1 MYLRIVE
8 NLESTMNHTE
18 QKQAAKKFVSFWQK
32 YKEGQNEI
40 QITQKFWLN
49 LLRTVYG
56 VENVEEFINFEAKVR
71 VDGKSKRIDGLI
83 PSTKILIEQKKR
95 GVDLDQK
102 INQSDKLELTP
113 YEQAK
118 RYADHMPTKSRP
130 NWIVTCNFDE
140 FHIHD
145 LNSEFPE
152 RYEVVHLEDLPNEY
166 HRMKFLQDISSTH
179 IYKEIEVSRK
189 AGKLIGDIYTELESQ
204 YGGKMDD
211 RQKHELNVLCVRL
224 VFCLYAEDAG
234 IFGKNQFGDYLRDFS
249 TDILHYK
256 LKDLFIALGTSN
268 RDGLFID
275 PKAKMFKY
283 VNGGLFNDTSLNV
296 PPITPKVK
304 ELLVGEASDK
314 LDWGGI
320 SPTIF
325 GSMFES
331 TLNPQTRHDGGM
343 HYTSVENIHKV
354 IDPLF
359 LDELKEELEDILC
372 TGTSKQRRRKLV
384 DYQEKLANV
393 TCLDPACGSGNFLT
407 ETYLSLRRLENRAL
421 KEIYRDGP
429 LMGGLVN
436 PIRVS
441 IGQFYGIEINDFAV
455 SVAKTAMWIAEYQMR
470 EETSE
475 IVKLEDDFLP
485 LKSYANI
492 HQGNALRTDWSHIV
506 NPEKL
511 SYIIGN
517 PPFLG
522 YSNQNASQKE
532 DLLSVFTDEKG
543 KPYKN
548 TGKID
553 YVAGWYMKSVWMM
566 QANPKI
572 RAALVSTNSIT
583 QGEQVANIWK
593 PLVERFGL
601 HIDFAWRTFRWDS
614 ESNGKAHVH
623 CVIIGFSIGERKRK
637 PVIFDGESW
646 IEAKHINGYLI
657 DMEDVWIESNKRQ
670 ISDAPKMCKG
680 SQPTGNF
687 DVTEEEYN
695 TLSVNYPEVMPYVK
709 RFLGATEFI
718 NGKERFCY
726 WLKDANPKII
736 RSCPLLLKRIE
747 EIRASR
753 EASSKADTRK
763 WAERPTLFTE
773 DRQPNADYILVPR
786 HSSEKR
792 VYIPIGFISKD
803 VICGDANLLIPNATI
818 YDFGILT
825 SILHMAWMRVV
836 CGRLEMRYRYSADIV
851 YNNFPWPK
859 ATEEQE
865 KKISALAQQVLDARA
880 SHPDWSLADLYHP
893 DFMPQDLRRAHKEL
907 DKAVLKLYGLKPDT
921 DEMDIV
927 RHLLGLYKRY
937 LKDV

>member
-1 MYLRIVE
+1 
-8 NLESTMNHTE
+8 MNHTE
-18 QKQAAKKFVSFWQK
+18 QKQAAKKFAIFWQK

-56 VENVEEFINFEAKVR
+56 VENVEEFIDFEAKVR

-83 PSTKILIEQKKR
+83 PSTKVLIEQKKR
-95 GVDLDQK
+95 GIALDHK

-118 RYADHMPTKSRP
+118 RYADHLPNKSRP

-145 LNSEFPE
+145 LNSESPE
-152 RYEVVHLEDLPNEY
+152 RYETVRLEDLPNEY

-189 AGKLIGDIYTELESQ
+189 AGKLIGDIYTELEKQ
-204 YGGKMDD
+204 YGGHMDD

-234 IFGKNQFGDYLRDFS
+234 IFDKNQFGDYLRDFP
-249 TDILHYK
+249 TEMLHYK
-256 LKDLFIALGTSN
+256 LKDLFIALGSSN
-268 RDGLFID
+268 REGLFID
-275 PKAKMFKY
+275 PKAKKFKY
-283 VNGGLFNDTSLNV
+283 VNGGLFSDTTLNV
-296 PPITPKVK
+296 PPITPEVK
-304 ELLVGEASDK
+304 DLLIGEASDK

-325 GSMFES
+325 GALFES

-343 HYTSVENIHKV
+343 HYTSIENIHKV

-359 LDELKEELEDILC
+359 LDDLKDELEDILC
-372 TGTSKQRRRKLV
+372 TGTAKQRRRKLV
-384 DYQEKLANV
+384 DYQEKLAKVN
-393 TCLDPACGSGNFLT
+393 CLDPACGSGNFLT

-436 PIRVS
+436 PIRVKIS
-441 IGQFYGIEINDFAV
+441 QFYGIEINDFAV

-470 EETSE
+470 EETGE

-492 HQGNALRTDWSHIV
+492 HQGNALRTDWQQIV
-506 NPEKL
+506 KPEDL
-511 SYIIGN
+511 AYIIGN

-522 YSNQNASQKE
+522 YSNQNSAQKE
-532 DLLSVFTDEKG
+532 DLLSVFVDEKG
-543 KPYKN
+543 KAYKN

-553 YVAGWYMKSVWMM
+553 YVAGWYMKSALMM
-566 QANPKI
+566 QANPKVQT
-572 RAALVSTNSIT
+572 ALVSTNSIT

-614 ESNGKAHVH
+614 ESSGKAHVH

-637 PVIFDGESW
+637 PIIFDGESQ

-657 DMEDVWIESNKRQ
+657 DMENVWVESNKKQ
-670 ISDAPKMCKG
+670 ISGAQKMCKG
-680 SQPTGNF
+680 SQPTGNLF
-687 DVTEEEYN
+687 VTLEERSNLIASYPDV
-695 TLSVNYPEVMPYVK
+695 LPYVRK
-709 RFLGATEFI
+709 FLGAMEFI
-718 NGKERFCY
+718 NGQERYCL
-726 WLKDANPKII
+726 WLKEANPSVIRKCPII
-736 RSCPLLLKRIE
+736 LERIE
-747 EIRASR
+747 EVRNERLKST
-753 EASSKADTRK
+753 KAATRK
-763 WAERPTLFTE
+763 WAESPTLFTE

-792 VYIPIGFISKD
+792 VYIPMGFISKN
-803 VICGDANLLIPNATI
+803 VICGDANLLIPNATT

-825 SILHMAWMRVV
+825 SVLHMAWMRVI
-836 CGRLEMRYRYSADIV
+836 CGRIKSDYRYSADIV
-851 YNNFPWPK
+851 YNNFPWPE
-859 ATEEQE
+859 ATEEQ
-865 KKISALAQQVLDARA
+865 KQKISDFAQRVLDARA

-907 DKAVLKLYGLKPDT
+907 DKAVLKLYGLKSDI

-937 LKDV
+937 LKEL

>member
-1 MYLRIVE
+1 
-8 NLESTMNHTE
+8 MNHTE
-18 QKQAAKKFVSFWQK
+18 QKQAAKKFATFWQK

-56 VENVEEFINFEAKVR
+56 VENVEEFIDFEAKVR

-83 PSTKILIEQKKR
+83 PSTKVLIEQKKR
-95 GVDLDQK
+95 GVALGHK
-102 INQSDKLELTP
+102 INQSDNLELTP

-118 RYADHMPTKSRP
+118 RYADHLPNQRRP

-145 LNSEFPE
+145 LNSESPE
-152 RYEVVHLEDLPNEY
+152 RYETVRLEDLPNEY

-189 AGKLIGDIYTELESQ
+189 AGKLIGDIYTELEKQ
-204 YGGKMDD
+204 YGGHMDD

-234 IFGKNQFGDYLRDFS
+234 IFDKNQFGDYLRDFP
-249 TDILHYK
+249 TEMLHYK

-268 RDGLFID
+268 RDGMFID
-275 PKAKMFKY
+275 SKAKKFKY
-283 VNGGLFNDTSLNV
+283 VNGGLFSDTTLNV
-296 PPITPKVK
+296 PPITQEVK
-304 ELLVGEASDK
+304 DLLVGEASDK
-314 LDWGGI
+314 LDWKQI

-331 TLNPQTRHDGGM
+331 TLNPVTRHDGGM
-343 HYTSVENIHKV
+343 HYTSIENIHKV

-359 LDELKEELEDILC
+359 LDDLKDELEDILC
-372 TGTSKQRRRKLV
+372 TGTTKQRRRKLV
-384 DYQEKLANV
+384 DYQEKLSKVN
-393 TCLDPACGSGNFLT
+393 CLDPACGSGNFLT

-436 PIRVS
+436 PIRVNIS
-441 IGQFYGIEINDFAV
+441 QFYGIEINDFAV

-492 HQGNALRTDWSHIV
+492 HQGNALRTDWQQIV
-506 NPEKL
+506 KPEDL
-511 SYIIGN
+511 AYIIGN

-522 YSNQNASQKE
+522 YSNQNSAQKE
-532 DLLSVFTDEKG
+532 DLLSVFVDKKG
-543 KPYKN
+543 KAYKN

-553 YVAGWYMKSVWMM
+553 YVAGWYMKSALMM
-566 QANPKI
+566 LVNPKV

-614 ESNGKAHVH
+614 ESTGKAHVH

-637 PVIFDGESW
+637 PVIFEGESRVETKYINSYLMDFENVW
-646 IEAKHINGYLI
+646 IEARTNPLC
-657 DMEDVWIESNKRQ
+657 DVPSFVRG
-670 ISDAPKMCKG
+670 C
-680 SQPTGNF
+680 QPTDNGNLILS
-687 DVTEEEYN
+687 EEEKNQIICKEPLAESIIRPYMMGKDFIQRKPRYCLWLN
-695 TLSVNYPEVMPYVK
+695 GVSPSVFNKFGFV
-709 RFLGATEFI
+709 
-718 NGKERFCY
+718 KERIQNVREFR
-726 WLKDANPKII
+726 LKSTKSAT
-736 RSCPLLLKRIE
+736 RLKAE
-747 EIRASR
+747 TPALFDEIREPKS
-753 EASSKADTRK
+753 
-763 WAERPTLFTE
+763 
-773 DRQPNADYILVPR
+773 DYVALPKV
-786 HSSEKR
+786 SSENRK
-792 VYIPIGFISKD
+792 YIPIDYLKSEI
-803 VICGDANLLIPNATI
+803 IPGDKLFFMQDATL
-818 YDFGILT
+818 YHFGVLM
-825 SILHMAWMRVV
+825 SHVHMAWMRTT
-836 CGRLEMRYRYSADIV
+836 CGRLKSDYSYSNTIV
-851 YNNFPWPK
+851 YNNFPWPE
-859 ATEEQE
+859 ANEEQ
-865 KKISALAQQVLDARA
+865 KQKISNLAQRVLDARA

-907 DKAVLKLYGLKPDT
+907 DKAVLKLYGLKPDI

-927 RHLLGLYKRY
+927 RHLLGLYKRC
-937 LKDV
+937 LKEVK

>member
-1 MYLRIVE
+1 
-8 NLESTMNHTE
+8 MNHTE
-18 QKQAAKKFVSFWQK
+18 QKQAAKKFVTFWQK

-56 VENVEEFINFEAKVR
+56 VENVEEFIDFEAKVR

-83 PSTKILIEQKKR
+83 PSTKVLIEQKKR
-95 GVDLDQK
+95 GIALDQK
-102 INQSDKLELTP
+102 IGQSDNLELTP

-118 RYADHMPTKSRP
+118 RYADNLPNQRRP

-145 LNSEFPE
+145 LNSEQPE
-152 RYEVVHLEDLPNEY
+152 KYETVRLEDLPNEY

-189 AGKLIGDIYTELESQ
+189 AGKLIGDIYTELEKQ
-204 YGGKMDD
+204 YGGHMNDQ
-211 RQKHELNVLCVRL
+211 QKHELNVLCVRL

-234 IFGKNQFGDYLRDFS
+234 IFEKNQFGDYLRDFP
-249 TDILHYK
+249 TEMLHYK
-256 LKDLFIALGTSN
+256 LKDLFIALGASN

-275 PKAKMFKY
+275 PKAKKFKY
-283 VNGGLFNDTSLNV
+283 VNGGLFNDTTLNV
-296 PPITPKVK
+296 PPITPEVK
-304 ELLVGEASDK
+304 ELLIGEASDK

-325 GSMFES
+325 GALFES

-343 HYTSVENIHKV
+343 HYTSIENIHKV

-359 LDELKEELEDILC
+359 LDDLKDELEDILC

-384 DYQEKLANV
+384 DYQEKLAKV

-492 HQGNALRTDWSHIV
+492 HQGNALRTDWQQIV
-506 NPEKL
+506 NPEDL
-511 SYIIGN
+511 AYIIGN

-522 YSNQNASQKE
+522 YSNQNSEQKE
-532 DLLSVFTDEKG
+532 DLLSVFVDEKG
-543 KPYKN
+543 KSYKN

-553 YVAGWYMKSVWMM
+553 YVAGWYMKSALMM
-566 QANPKI
+566 RANPKVQ
-572 RAALVSTNSIT
+572 AALVSTNSIT

-614 ESNGKAHVH
+614 ESSGKAHVH
-623 CVIIGFSIGERKRK
+623 CVIIGFSIGERKHK
-637 PVIFDGESW
+637 PAIFEGESRVEAEHINPYLMDFENVW
-646 IEAKHINGYLI
+646 IEAKTSPLCNVPPFVRGCQPTDNGYLI
-657 DMEDVWIESNKRQ
+657 FSEDEKKEILQKEPLAECIIRPFMMGKDFLQRKPRYCLWLNGVSPSVFNKF
-670 ISDAPKMCKG
+670 G
-680 SQPTGNF
+680 F
-687 DVTEEEYN
+687 V
-695 TLSVNYPEVMPYVK
+695 
-709 RFLGATEFI
+709 
-718 NGKERFCY
+718 KERIQNVRDFR
-726 WLKDANPKII
+726 LKSTKAAT
-736 RSCPLLLKRIE
+736 RLKAE
-747 EIRASR
+747 TPALFDEIREPQS
-753 EASSKADTRK
+753 
-763 WAERPTLFTE
+763 
-773 DRQPNADYILVPR
+773 DYVALPKV
-786 HSSEKR
+786 SSENRK
-792 VYIPIGFISKD
+792 YIPIDYLKSEI
-803 VICGDANLLIPNATI
+803 IPGDKLFFMQDATL
-818 YDFGILT
+818 YHFGVLM
-825 SILHMAWMRVV
+825 SHVHMGWMRAT
-836 CGRLEMRYRYSADIV
+836 CGRLEMRYSYSNTIV
-851 YNNFPWPK
+851 YNNFPWPE
-859 ATEEQE
+859 ATEEQ
-865 KKISALAQQVLDARA
+865 KQKISDLAQRILDARA
-880 SHPDWSLADLYHP
+880 SYPDWSLADLYHP

-907 DKAVLKLYGLKPDT
+907 DKAVLKLYGLKPDI

-937 LKDV
+937 LKGL

>member
-1 MYLRIVE
+1 
-8 NLESTMNHTE
+8 MNHTE
-18 QKQAAKKFVSFWQK
+18 QKQAAKKFAIFWQK

-56 VENVEEFINFEAKVR
+56 VENVEEFIDFEAKVR

-83 PSTKILIEQKKR
+83 PSTKVLIEQKKR
-95 GVDLDQK
+95 GIALDHK

-118 RYADHMPTKSRP
+118 RYADHLPNKSRP

-145 LNSEFPE
+145 LNSESPE
-152 RYEVVHLEDLPNEY
+152 RYETVRLEDLPNEY

-189 AGKLIGDIYTELESQ
+189 AGKLIGDIYTELEKQ
-204 YGGKMDD
+204 YGGHMDD

-234 IFGKNQFGDYLRDFS
+234 IFDKNQFGDYLRDFP
-249 TDILHYK
+249 TEMLHYK
-256 LKDLFIALGTSN
+256 LKDLFIALGSSN
-268 RDGLFID
+268 REGLFID
-275 PKAKMFKY
+275 PKAKKFKY
-283 VNGGLFNDTSLNV
+283 VNGGLFSDTTLNV
-296 PPITPKVK
+296 PPITPEVK
-304 ELLVGEASDK
+304 DLLIGEASDK

-325 GSMFES
+325 GALFES

-343 HYTSVENIHKV
+343 HYTSIENIHKV

-359 LDELKEELEDILC
+359 LDDLKDELEDILC
-372 TGTSKQRRRKLV
+372 TGTAKQRRRKLV
-384 DYQEKLANV
+384 DYQEKLAKVN
-393 TCLDPACGSGNFLT
+393 CLDPACGSGNFLT

-436 PIRVS
+436 PIRVKIS
-441 IGQFYGIEINDFAV
+441 QFYGIEINDFAV

-470 EETSE
+470 EETGE

-492 HQGNALRTDWSHIV
+492 HQGNALRTDWQQIV
-506 NPEKL
+506 KPEDL
-511 SYIIGN
+511 AYIIGN

-522 YSNQNASQKE
+522 YSNQNSEQKE
-532 DLLSVFTDEKG
+532 DLLSVFVDEKG
-543 KPYKN
+543 KAYKN

-553 YVAGWYMKSVWMM
+553 YVAGWYMKSALMM
-566 QANPKI
+566 QANPKV

-614 ESNGKAHVH
+614 ESTGKAHVH

-637 PVIFDGESW
+637 PIIFDGESQ
-646 IEAKHINGYLI
+646 IEAKHVNGYLI
-657 DMEDVWIESNKRQ
+657 DMEDVWVMNNKKP
-670 ISDAPKMCKG
+670 ICDVPKMVYG
-680 SQPTGNF
+680 SKPTGNLF
-687 DVTEEEYN
+687 VTLEERNELIAKYPDV
-695 TLSVNYPEVMPYVK
+695 LPFVRK
-709 RFLGATEFI
+709 FLGATEFI
-718 NGKERFCY
+718 NSQERYCL
-726 WLKDANPKII
+726 WLKEANPSVVRK
-736 RSCPLLLKRIE
+736 CPIVLERIE
-747 EIRASR
+747 EVRNERLKST
-753 EASSKADTRK
+753 KAATRK
-763 WAERPTLFTE
+763 LAETPMLFDE
-773 DRQPNADYILVPR
+773 DRQPESDYILVPC

-792 VYIPIGFISKD
+792 KYIPIGFVNKD
-803 VICGDANLLIPNATI
+803 IICGNANQLIPNATT

-825 SILHMAWMRVV
+825 SILHMAWMRVI
-836 CGRLEMRYRYSADIV
+836 CGRIKSDYRYSADIV
-851 YNNFPWPK
+851 YNNFPWPE
-859 ATEEQE
+859 ATEEQ
-865 KKISALAQQVLDARA
+865 KQRISNLAQRVLDARA
-880 SHPDWSLADLYHP
+880 SHLDWSLADLYHP

-907 DKAVLKLYGLKPDT
+907 DKAVLKLYGLKSDI

-927 RHLLGLYKRY
+927 RHLLGLYKQN
-937 LKDV
+937 LKEL

>member
-1 MYLRIVE
+1 
-8 NLESTMNHTE
+8 MNHTE
-18 QKQAAKKFVSFWQK
+18 QKQAAKKFATFWQK

-56 VENVEEFINFEAKVR
+56 VENVEEFIDFEAKVR

-83 PSTKILIEQKKR
+83 PSTKVLIEQKKR
-95 GVDLDQK
+95 GIVLDHK
-102 INQSDKLELTP
+102 INQSDNLELTP

-118 RYADHMPTKSRP
+118 RYADHLPNKSRP

-145 LNSEFPE
+145 LNSEQPE
-152 RYEVVHLEDLPNEY
+152 KYETVRLEDLPNEY

-189 AGKLIGDIYTELESQ
+189 AGKLIGDIYTELEKQ
-204 YGGKMDD
+204 YGGHMDD

-234 IFGKNQFGDYLRDFS
+234 IFDKNQFGDYLRDFP
-249 TDILHYK
+249 TEMLHYK
-256 LKDLFIALGTSN
+256 LKDLFIALGSSN
-268 RDGLFID
+268 REGLFID
-275 PKAKMFKY
+275 PKAKKFKY
-283 VNGGLFNDTSLNV
+283 VNGGLFSDTTLNV
-296 PPITPKVK
+296 PPITPEVK
-304 ELLVGEASDK
+304 DLLIGEASDK

-325 GSMFES
+325 GALFES

-343 HYTSVENIHKV
+343 HYTSIENIHKV

-359 LDELKEELEDILC
+359 LDDLKDELEDILC
-372 TGTSKQRRRKLV
+372 TGTAKQRRRKLV
-384 DYQEKLANV
+384 DYQEKLAKVN
-393 TCLDPACGSGNFLT
+393 CLDPACGSGNFLT

-441 IGQFYGIEINDFAV
+441 IRQFYGIEINDFAV
-455 SVAKTAMWIAEYQMR
+455 SVAKTALWIAEYQMR
-470 EETSE
+470 EETGE

-492 HQGNALRTDWSHIV
+492 HQGNALRTDWQQIV
-506 NPEKL
+506 KPEDL
-511 SYIIGN
+511 AYIIGN

-522 YSNQNASQKE
+522 YSNQNSAQKE
-532 DLLSVFTDEKG
+532 DLLSVFVDEKG
-543 KPYKN
+543 KSYKN

-553 YVAGWYMKSVWMM
+553 YVAGWYMKSALMM
-566 QANPKI
+566 QANPKVQT
-572 RAALVSTNSIT
+572 ALVSTNSIT

-614 ESNGKAHVH
+614 ESSGKAHVH

-637 PVIFDGESW
+637 PIIFDGESQ

-657 DMEDVWIESNKRQ
+657 DMENVWVESNKKQ
-670 ISDAPKMCKG
+670 ISGAQKMCKG
-680 SQPTGNF
+680 SQPTGNLF
-687 DVTEEEYN
+687 VTLEERSNLIASYPDV
-695 TLSVNYPEVMPYVK
+695 LPYVRK
-709 RFLGATEFI
+709 FLGAMEFI
-718 NGKERFCY
+718 NGQERYCL
-726 WLKDANPKII
+726 WLKEANPSVIRKCPII
-736 RSCPLLLKRIE
+736 LERIE
-747 EIRASR
+747 EVRNERLKST
-753 EASSKADTRK
+753 KAATRK
-763 WAERPTLFTE
+763 WAESPTLFTE

-792 VYIPIGFISKD
+792 VYIPMGFISKN
-803 VICGDANLLIPNATI
+803 VICGDANLLIPNATT

-825 SILHMAWMRVV
+825 SVLHMAWMRVI
-836 CGRLEMRYRYSADIV
+836 CGRIKSDYRYSADIV
-851 YNNFPWPK
+851 YNNFPWPE
-859 ATEEQE
+859 ATEEQ
-865 KKISALAQQVLDARA
+865 KQRISNLAQRVLDARA

-907 DKAVLKLYGLKPDT
+907 DKAVLKLYGLKSDI

-927 RHLLGLYKRY
+927 RHLLELYKRY
-937 LKDV
+937 LF

>member
-1 MYLRIVE
+1 
-8 NLESTMNHTE
+8 MNHTE
-18 QKQAAKKFVSFWQK
+18 QKQAAKKFAIFWQK

-56 VENVEEFINFEAKVR
+56 VENVEEFIDFEAKVR

-83 PSTKILIEQKKR
+83 PSTKVLIEQKKR
-95 GVDLDQK
+95 GIALDHK

-118 RYADHMPTKSRP
+118 RYADHLPNKSRP

-145 LNSEFPE
+145 LNSESPE
-152 RYEVVHLEDLPNEY
+152 RYETVRLEDLPNEY

-189 AGKLIGDIYTELESQ
+189 AGKLIGDIYTELEKQ
-204 YGGKMDD
+204 YGGHMDD

-234 IFGKNQFGDYLRDFS
+234 IFDKNQFGDYLRDFP
-249 TDILHYK
+249 TEMLHYK
-256 LKDLFIALGTSN
+256 LKDLFIALGASN

-275 PKAKMFKY
+275 PKAKKFKY
-283 VNGGLFNDTSLNV
+283 VNGGLFNDTTLNV
-296 PPITPKVK
+296 PPITPEVK
-304 ELLVGEASDK
+304 DLLIGEASDR

-325 GSMFES
+325 GALFES

-343 HYTSVENIHKV
+343 HYTSIENIHKV

-359 LDELKEELEDILC
+359 LDDLKDELEDILC
-372 TGTSKQRRRKLV
+372 TGTAKQRRRKLV
-384 DYQEKLANV
+384 DYQEKLAKVN
-393 TCLDPACGSGNFLT
+393 CLDPACGSGNFLT

-470 EETSE
+470 EETGE

-492 HQGNALRTDWSHIV
+492 HQGNALRTDWQQIV
-506 NPEKL
+506 KPEDL
-511 SYIIGN
+511 AYIIGN

-522 YSNQNASQKE
+522 YSNQNSAQKE
-532 DLLSVFTDEKG
+532 DLLSVFVDEKG
-543 KPYKN
+543 KAYKN

-553 YVAGWYMKSVWMM
+553 YVAGWYMKSALMM
-566 QANPKI
+566 QANPKV

-614 ESNGKAHVH
+614 ESTGKAHVH

-637 PVIFDGESW
+637 PIIFDGESQ

-657 DMEDVWIESNKRQ
+657 DMENVWVESNKKQ
-670 ISDAPKMCKG
+670 ISGAQKMCKG
-680 SQPTGNF
+680 SQPTGNLF
-687 DVTEEEYN
+687 VTLEERSNLIASYPDV
-695 TLSVNYPEVMPYVK
+695 LPYVRK
-709 RFLGATEFI
+709 FLGAMEFI
-718 NGKERFCY
+718 NGQERYCL
-726 WLKDANPKII
+726 WLKEANPSVIRKCPII
-736 RSCPLLLKRIE
+736 LERIE
-747 EIRASR
+747 EVRNERLKST
-753 EASSKADTRK
+753 KAATRK
-763 WAERPTLFTE
+763 WAESPTLFTE

-792 VYIPIGFISKD
+792 VYIPMGFISKN
-803 VICGDANLLIPNATI
+803 VICGDANLLIPNATT

-825 SILHMAWMRVV
+825 SVLHMAWMRVI
-836 CGRLEMRYRYSADIV
+836 CGRIKSDYRYSADIV
-851 YNNFPWPK
+851 YNNFPWPE
-859 ATEEQE
+859 ATEEQ
-865 KKISALAQQVLDARA
+865 KQRISNLAQRVLDARA

-907 DKAVLKLYGLKPDT
+907 DKAVLKLYGLKPDI

-927 RHLLGLYKRY
+927 RHLLELYKRY
-937 LKDV
+937 LF

>member
-1 MYLRIVE
+1 
-8 NLESTMNHTE
+8 MNHTE
-18 QKQAAKKFVSFWQK
+18 QKQAARKFASFWQK

-83 PSTKILIEQKKR
+83 PSTKVLIEQKKR

-152 RYEVVHLEDLPNEY
+152 RYEVVCLEDLPNEY

-384 DYQEKLANV
+384 DYQEKLAKV

-492 HQGNALRTDWSHIV
+492 HQGNALRTDWSQIV
-506 NPEKL
+506 TPEKL
-511 SYIIGN
+511 NYIIGN

-572 RAALVSTNSIT
+572 CAALVSTNSIT

-623 CVIIGFSIGERKRK
+623 CVIIGFSIGEQKRK

-657 DMEDVWIESNKRQ
+657 DMEDVWVMNNKKP
-670 ISDAPKMCKG
+670 ICDVPKM
-680 SQPTGNF
+680 STGNRPS
-687 DVTEEEYN
+687 DGGCLIVEKEEYER
-695 TLSVNYPEVMPYVK
+695 LVAEQHVALKYVK
-709 RFLGATEFI
+709 HLVGSDEYINNRPRYCLWLVDASPVDMRNIPYIYDRIKRCKELRLASTDKGRQKLAETPWLFRETKNPENFI
-718 NGKERFCY
+718 CV
-726 WLKDANPKII
+726 PK
-736 RSCPLLLKRIE
+736 
-747 EIRASR
+747 
-753 EASSKADTRK
+753 
-763 WAERPTLFTE
+763 
-773 DRQPNADYILVPR
+773 V
-786 HSSEKR
+786 SSER
-792 VYIPIGFISKD
+792 RLYVPIGFLNKEIIPTD
-803 VICGDANLLIPNATI
+803 LIFIIPDTTKF
-818 YDFGILT
+818 YFGILT
-825 SILHMAWMRVV
+825 SILHMAWMRLV
-836 CGRLEMRYRYSADIV
+836 CGRLKSDYRYSADIV
-851 YNNFPWPK
+851 YNNFPWPEANEDQK
-859 ATEEQE
+859 Q
-865 KKISALAQQVLDARA
+865 KISELAQKVLDARA

-921 DEMDIV
+921 DETDIV

-937 LKDV
+937 LKDA

>member
-1 MYLRIVE
+1 
-8 NLESTMNHTE
+8 MNHTE
-18 QKQAAKKFVSFWQK
+18 QKQAAKKFAIFWQK

-56 VENVEEFINFEAKVR
+56 VENVEEFIDFEAKVR

-83 PSTKILIEQKKR
+83 PSTKVLIEQKKR
-95 GVDLDQK
+95 GIALDHK

-118 RYADHMPTKSRP
+118 RYADHLPNKSRP

-145 LNSEFPE
+145 LNSESPE
-152 RYEVVHLEDLPNEY
+152 RYEMVRLEDLPNEY

-189 AGKLIGDIYTELESQ
+189 AGKLIGDIYTELEKQ
-204 YGGKMDD
+204 YGGHMDD

-234 IFGKNQFGDYLRDFS
+234 IFDKNQFGDYLRDFP
-249 TDILHYK
+249 TEMLHYK
-256 LKDLFIALGTSN
+256 LKDLFIALGSSN
-268 RDGLFID
+268 REGLFID
-275 PKAKMFKY
+275 PKAKKFKY
-283 VNGGLFNDTSLNV
+283 VNGGLFSDTTLNV
-296 PPITPKVK
+296 PPITPEVK
-304 ELLVGEASDK
+304 DLLIGEASDK

-325 GSMFES
+325 GALFES

-343 HYTSVENIHKV
+343 HYTSIENIHKV

-359 LDELKEELEDILC
+359 LDDLKDELEDILC
-372 TGTSKQRRRKLV
+372 TGTAKQRRRKLV
-384 DYQEKLANV
+384 DYQEKLAKVN
-393 TCLDPACGSGNFLT
+393 CLDPACGSGNFLT

-436 PIRVS
+436 PIRVKIS
-441 IGQFYGIEINDFAV
+441 QFYGIEINDFAV

-470 EETSE
+470 EETGE

-492 HQGNALRTDWSHIV
+492 HQGNALRTDWQQIV
-506 NPEKL
+506 KPEDL
-511 SYIIGN
+511 AYIIGN

-522 YSNQNASQKE
+522 YSNQNSAQKE
-532 DLLSVFTDEKG
+532 DLLSVFVDEKG
-543 KPYKN
+543 KAYKN

-553 YVAGWYMKSVWMM
+553 YVAGWYMKSALMM
-566 QANPKI
+566 QANPKVQT
-572 RAALVSTNSIT
+572 ALVSTNSIT

-614 ESNGKAHVH
+614 ESSGKAHVH

-637 PVIFDGESW
+637 PIIFDGESQ

-657 DMEDVWIESNKRQ
+657 DMENVWVESNKKQ
-670 ISDAPKMCKG
+670 ISGAQKMCKG
-680 SQPTGNF
+680 SQPTGNLF
-687 DVTEEEYN
+687 VTLEERSNLIASYPDV
-695 TLSVNYPEVMPYVK
+695 LPYVRK
-709 RFLGATEFI
+709 FLGAMEFI
-718 NGKERFCY
+718 NGQERYCL
-726 WLKDANPKII
+726 WLKEANPSVIRKCPII
-736 RSCPLLLKRIE
+736 LERIE
-747 EIRASR
+747 EVRNERLKST
-753 EASSKADTRK
+753 KAATRK
-763 WAERPTLFTE
+763 WAESPTLFTE

-792 VYIPIGFISKD
+792 VYIPMGFISKN
-803 VICGDANLLIPNATI
+803 VICGDANLLIPNATT

-825 SILHMAWMRVV
+825 SVLHMAWMRVI
-836 CGRLEMRYRYSADIV
+836 CGRIKSDYRYSADIV
-851 YNNFPWPK
+851 YNNFPWPE
-859 ATEEQE
+859 ATEEQ
-865 KKISALAQQVLDARA
+865 KQKISDFAQRVLDARA

-907 DKAVLKLYGLKPDT
+907 DKAVLKLYGLKSDI

-927 RHLLGLYKRY
+927 RHLLELYKRY
-937 LKDV
+937 LF

>member
-1 MYLRIVE
+1 
-8 NLESTMNHTE
+8 MNHTE
-18 QKQAAKKFVSFWQK
+18 QKQAAKKFAIFWQK

-56 VENVEEFINFEAKVR
+56 VENVEEFIDFEAKVR

-83 PSTKILIEQKKR
+83 PSTKVLIEQKKR
-95 GVDLDQK
+95 GIALDHK
-102 INQSDKLELTP
+102 INQSDNLELTP

-118 RYADHMPTKSRP
+118 RYADHLPNKSRP

-145 LNSEFPE
+145 LNSESPE
-152 RYEVVHLEDLPNEY
+152 RYETVHLEDLPNEY

-189 AGKLIGDIYTELESQ
+189 AGKLIGDIYTELEKQ
-204 YGGKMDD
+204 YGGHMDD

-234 IFGKNQFGDYLRDFS
+234 IFEKNQFGDYLRDFP
-249 TDILHYK
+249 TEMLHYK
-256 LKDLFIALGTSN
+256 LKDLFIALGSSN

-275 PKAKMFKY
+275 LKAKKFKY
-283 VNGGLFNDTSLNV
+283 VNGGLFSDTTLNV
-296 PPITPKVK
+296 PPITPEVK
-304 ELLVGEASDK
+304 DLLIGEASDK

-325 GSMFES
+325 GALFES

-343 HYTSVENIHKV
+343 HYTSIENIHKV

-359 LDELKEELEDILC
+359 LDDLKDELEDILC
-372 TGTSKQRRRKLV
+372 TGTAKQRRRKLV
-384 DYQEKLANV
+384 DYQEKLAKVN
-393 TCLDPACGSGNFLT
+393 CLDPACGSGNFLT

-492 HQGNALRTDWSHIV
+492 HQGNALRTDWQQIV
-506 NPEKL
+506 NPENL
-511 SYIIGN
+511 AYIIGN

-522 YSNQNASQKE
+522 YSNQNSAQKE
-532 DLLSVFTDEKG
+532 DLLSVFVDEKG
-543 KPYKN
+543 KAYKN

-553 YVAGWYMKSVWMM
+553 YVAGWYMKSALMM
-566 QANPKI
+566 QANPKV

-614 ESNGKAHVH
+614 ESSGKAQVH

-637 PVIFDGESW
+637 PVIFDGESQ

-657 DMEDVWIESNKRQ
+657 DMEDVWIESNKKQ
-670 ISDAPKMCKG
+670 ISGAQKMCKG
-680 SQPTGNF
+680 SQPTGNLF
-687 DVTEEEYN
+687 VTLEERSE
-695 TLSVNYPEVMPYVK
+695 LIASYPNILPYV
-709 RFLGATEFI
+709 RNFLGATEFI
-718 NGKERFCY
+718 NGQERYCL
-726 WLKDANPKII
+726 WLKEANPSVVRKCPII
-736 RSCPLLLKRIE
+736 QKRIE
-747 EIRASR
+747 EVRNERLKSAKAS
-753 EASSKADTRK
+753 TRK
-763 WAERPTLFTE
+763 WAESPTLFTE
-773 DRQPNADYILVPR
+773 DRQPDADYILVPR

-792 VYIPIGFISKD
+792 VYLPMGFISKD
-803 VICGDANLLIPNATI
+803 VICGDANLLIPNATT

-836 CGRLEMRYRYSADIV
+836 CGRIKSDYRYSADIV
-851 YNNFPWPK
+851 YNNFPWPE
-859 ATEEQE
+859 ATEEQ
-865 KKISALAQQVLDARA
+865 KQKISDFAQRVLDARA

-907 DKAVLKLYGLKPDT
+907 DKAVLKLYGLKSDI

-937 LKDV
+937 LKEL

>member
-1 MYLRIVE
+1 
-8 NLESTMNHTE
+8 MNHTE
-18 QKQAAKKFVSFWQK
+18 QKQAARKFASFWQK

-83 PSTKILIEQKKR
+83 PSTKVLIEQKKR

-384 DYQEKLANV
+384 DYQEKLAKV

-492 HQGNALRTDWSHIV
+492 HQGNALRTDWSQIV
-506 NPEKL
+506 SPEKL

-522 YSNQNASQKE
+522 YSTQNASQKE

-553 YVAGWYMKSVWMM
+553 YVAGWYMKSVRMM
-566 QANPKI
+566 QVNPKI

-646 IEAKHINGYLI
+646 MEAKHINGYLI
-657 DMEDVWIESNKRQ
+657 DMEDVWVMNNKKP
-670 ISDAPKMCKG
+670 ICDVPKM
-680 SQPTGNF
+680 STGNRPS
-687 DVTEEEYN
+687 DGGCLIVEKEEYER
-695 TLSVNYPEVMPYVK
+695 LVAEQHVALKYVK
-709 RFLGATEFI
+709 RLVGSDEYI
-718 NGKERFCY
+718 NNRPRYCLWLVDASPVDMRNIPYIYDRIKRCKELRLASTDKGRQKLAETP
-726 WLKDANPKII
+726 WLFRETKNPDMYL
-736 RSCPLLLKRIE
+736 CLPG
-747 EIRASR
+747 
-753 EASSKADTRK
+753 
-763 WAERPTLFTE
+763 
-773 DRQPNADYILVPR
+773 V
-786 HSSEKR
+786 SSER
-792 VYIPIGFISKD
+792 RQYIPMGLLDKEVIPTNLIFIIPD
-803 VICGDANLLIPNATI
+803 VTI
-818 YDFGILT
+818 YHFGILT
-825 SILHMAWMRVV
+825 SSLHMAWMRVV
-836 CGRLEMRYRYSADIV
+836 CGRLKSDYRYSADIV
-851 YNNFPWPK
+851 YNNFPWSK

-921 DEMDIV
+921 DETDIV
-927 RHLLGLYKRY
+927 RHLLGLYKQY
-937 LKDV
+937 LKGV

>member
-1 MYLRIVE
+1 
-8 NLESTMNHTE
+8 MNHTE
-18 QKQAAKKFVSFWQK
+18 QKQAARKFASFWQK

-83 PSTKILIEQKKR
+83 PSTKVLIEQKKR

-152 RYEVVHLEDLPNEY
+152 RYEVVRLVDLPNEY

-492 HQGNALRTDWSHIV
+492 HQGNALRTDWSQIV
-506 NPEKL
+506 SPEKL

-522 YSNQNASQKE
+522 YSTQNASQKE

-553 YVAGWYMKSVWMM
+553 YVAGWYMKSVRMM

-637 PVIFDGESW
+637 PVIFDGESSVKAECINPYLMDFENVW
-646 IEAKHINGYLI
+646 IEARTSPLCDVPQLANGGKPTDGGFLI
-657 DMEDVWIESNKRQ
+657 M
-670 ISDAPKMCKG
+670 
-680 SQPTGNF
+680 
-687 DVTEEEYN
+687 TEEEKN
-695 TLSVNYPEVMPYVK
+695 EFLSKEPLAAHLVRPFMMGK
-709 RFLGATEFI
+709 DFI
-718 NGKERFCY
+718 QRKPRYCLWLDGISPSVFNKFGFVKERIQEVREFR
-726 WLKDANPKII
+726 LKSTKAATRMKAETPALFDEIHEPISDYIAMPKV
-736 RSCPLLLKRIE
+736 
-747 EIRASR
+747 
-753 EASSKADTRK
+753 SSETRK
-763 WAERPTLFTE
+763 YLPIDYLSLKVIPGDNLFYM
-773 DRQPNADYILVPR
+773 QGASIY
-786 HSSEKR
+786 HF
-792 VYIPIGFISKD
+792 GF
-803 VICGDANLLIPNATI
+803 
-818 YDFGILT
+818 LT
-825 SILHMAWMRVV
+825 SCVHNAWMRVV
-836 CGRLEMRYRYSADIV
+836 CGRLEMRYRYSSTIV

-921 DEMDIV
+921 DETDIV
-927 RHLLGLYKRY
+927 RHLLGLYKQY
-937 LKDV
+937 LKGV

>member
-1 MYLRIVE
+1 
-8 NLESTMNHTE
+8 MNHTE
-18 QKQAAKKFVSFWQK
+18 QKQAAKKFAIFWQK

-56 VENVEEFINFEAKVR
+56 VENVEEFIDFEAKVR

-83 PSTKILIEQKKR
+83 PSTKVLIEQKKR
-95 GVDLDQK
+95 GIALDHK

-118 RYADHMPTKSRP
+118 RYADHLPNKSRP

-145 LNSEFPE
+145 LNSESPE
-152 RYEVVHLEDLPNEY
+152 RYETVRLEDLPNEY

-189 AGKLIGDIYTELESQ
+189 AGKLIGDIYTELEKQ
-204 YGGKMDD
+204 YGGHMDD

-234 IFGKNQFGDYLRDFS
+234 IFDKNQFGDYLRDFP
-249 TDILHYK
+249 TEMLHYK
-256 LKDLFIALGTSN
+256 LKDLFIALGSSN
-268 RDGLFID
+268 REGLFID
-275 PKAKMFKY
+275 PKAKKFKY
-283 VNGGLFNDTSLNV
+283 VNGGLFSDTTLNV
-296 PPITPKVK
+296 PPITPEVK
-304 ELLVGEASDK
+304 DLLIGEASDK

-325 GSMFES
+325 GALFES

-343 HYTSVENIHKV
+343 HYTSIENIHKV

-359 LDELKEELEDILC
+359 LDDLKDELEDILC
-372 TGTSKQRRRKLV
+372 TGTAKQRRRKLV
-384 DYQEKLANV
+384 DYQEKLAKVN
-393 TCLDPACGSGNFLT
+393 CLDPACGSGNFLT

-436 PIRVS
+436 PIRVKIS
-441 IGQFYGIEINDFAV
+441 QFYGIEINDFAV

-470 EETSE
+470 EETGE

-492 HQGNALRTDWSHIV
+492 HQGNALRTDWQQIV
-506 NPEKL
+506 KPEDL
-511 SYIIGN
+511 AYIIGN

-522 YSNQNASQKE
+522 YSNQNSEQKE
-532 DLLSVFTDEKG
+532 DLLSVFVDEKG
-543 KPYKN
+543 KAYKN

-553 YVAGWYMKSVWMM
+553 YVAGWYMKSALMM
-566 QANPKI
+566 QANPKV

-614 ESNGKAHVH
+614 ESTGKAHVH
-623 CVIIGFSIGERKRK
+623 CVIIGFSIGEWKRK
-637 PVIFDGESW
+637 PIIFDGESL

-657 DMEDVWIESNKRQ
+657 DMENIWIESNKKQ
-670 ISDAPKMCKG
+670 ISGAQKMCKG
-680 SQPTGNF
+680 SQPTGNLF
-687 DVTEEEYN
+687 VTPEERNE
-695 TLSVNYPEVMPYVK
+695 LIVNYPDVLPFVRK
-709 RFLGATEFI
+709 FLGATEFI
-718 NGKERFCY
+718 NGQERYCL
-726 WLKDANPKII
+726 WLKEANPSVVRKCPII
-736 RSCPLLLKRIE
+736 QKRIVE
-747 EIRASR
+747 VRNERLKSAKAS
-753 EASSKADTRK
+753 TRK
-763 WAERPTLFTE
+763 WAESPTLFTE
-773 DRQPNADYILVPR
+773 DRQPDADYILVPR

-792 VYIPIGFISKD
+792 VYLPMGFISKD
-803 VICGDANLLIPNATI
+803 VICGDANLLIPNATT

-825 SILHMAWMRVV
+825 SILHMAWMRVI
-836 CGRLEMRYRYSADIV
+836 CGRIKSDYRYSADIV
-851 YNNFPWPK
+851 YNNFPWPET
-859 ATEEQE
+859 TEEQ
-865 KKISALAQQVLDARA
+865 KQKISDLAQRVLDARA

-907 DKAVLKLYGLKPDT
+907 DKAVLKLYGLKSDI

-927 RHLLGLYKRY
+927 RHLLGLYKRC
-937 LKDV
+937 LF

>member
-1 MYLRIVE
+1 MYLTKK
-8 NLESTMNHTE
+8 ESIMNHTE
-18 QKQAAKKFVSFWQK
+18 QKQAAKKFATFWQK

-56 VENVEEFINFEAKVR
+56 VENVEEFIDFEAKVR

-83 PSTKILIEQKKR
+83 PSTKVLIEQKKR
-95 GVDLDQK
+95 GIALDHK

-118 RYADHMPTKSRP
+118 RYADHLPNKSRP

-145 LNSEFPE
+145 LNSESPE
-152 RYEVVHLEDLPNEY
+152 RYETVRLEDLPNEY

-189 AGKLIGDIYTELESQ
+189 AGKLIGDIYTELEKQ
-204 YGGKMDD
+204 YGGHMDD

-234 IFGKNQFGDYLRDFS
+234 IFDKNQFGDYLRDFP
-249 TDILHYK
+249 TEMLHYK
-256 LKDLFIALGTSN
+256 LKDLFIALGSSN
-268 RDGLFID
+268 REGLFID
-275 PKAKMFKY
+275 PKAKKFKY
-283 VNGGLFNDTSLNV
+283 VNGGLFSDTTLNV
-296 PPITPKVK
+296 PPITPEVK
-304 ELLVGEASDK
+304 DLLIGEASDK

-325 GSMFES
+325 GALFES

-343 HYTSVENIHKV
+343 HYTSIENIHKV

-359 LDELKEELEDILC
+359 LDDLKDELEDILC
-372 TGTSKQRRRKLV
+372 TGTAKQRRRKLV
-384 DYQEKLANV
+384 DYQEKLAKVN
-393 TCLDPACGSGNFLT
+393 CLDPACGSGNFLT

-436 PIRVS
+436 PIRVKIS
-441 IGQFYGIEINDFAV
+441 QFYGIEINDFAV

-470 EETSE
+470 EETGE

-492 HQGNALRTDWSHIV
+492 HQGNALRTDWQQIV
-506 NPEKL
+506 KPEDL
-511 SYIIGN
+511 AYIIGN

-522 YSNQNASQKE
+522 YSNQNSAQKE
-532 DLLSVFTDEKG
+532 DLLSVFVDEKG
-543 KPYKN
+543 KAYKN

-553 YVAGWYMKSVWMM
+553 YVAGWYMKSALMM
-566 QANPKI
+566 QANPKV

-614 ESNGKAHVH
+614 ESTGKAQVH

-637 PVIFDGESW
+637 PVIYEGESRV
-646 IEAKHINGYLI
+646 EAEHINPYLM
-657 DMEDVWIESNKRQ
+657 DFENVWIESRTNPLCDVPQLANGGKPTDGGFLIMTAEEMNEFLNEEPSATCLIRPFMMGKDFIDRKSRYCLWLKGISPSVFNK
-670 ISDAPKMCKG
+670 
-680 SQPTGNF
+680 
-687 DVTEEEYN
+687 
-695 TLSVNYPEVMPYVK
+695 YV
-709 RFLGATEFI
+709 FV
-718 NGKERFCY
+718 KERIQNVREFR
-726 WLKDANPKII
+726 LKSTKAAT
-736 RSCPLLLKRIE
+736 RM
-747 EIRASR
+747 
-753 EASSKADTRK
+753 KADTP
-763 WAERPTLFTE
+763 ALFDE
-773 DRQPNADYILVPR
+773 IHEPISDYIAIPKV
-786 HSSEKR
+786 SSESRKYLP
-792 VYIPIGFISKD
+792 VDYLSFNVIPGDNLFYVQCASIYHFGF
-803 VICGDANLLIPNATI
+803 
-818 YDFGILT
+818 LT
-825 SILHMAWMRVV
+825 SCVHNAWMRLV
-836 CGRLEMRYRYSADIV
+836 CGRMKSDYRYSSTIV
-851 YNNFPWPK
+851 YNNFPWPET
-859 ATEEQE
+859 TEEQ
-865 KKISALAQQVLDARA
+865 KQKISDLAQRILDARA
-880 SHPDWSLADLYHP
+880 SYPDWSLADLYHP

-907 DKAVLKLYGLKPDT
+907 DKAVLKLYGLKSDI

-927 RHLLGLYKRY
+927 RHLLELYKRY
-937 LKDV
+937 LKEL

>member
-1 MYLRIVE
+1 MKK
-8 NLESTMNHTE
+8 ESIMNHTE
-18 QKQAAKKFVSFWQK
+18 QKQAAKKFAIFWQK

-56 VENVEEFINFEAKVR
+56 VENVEEFIDFEAKVR

-83 PSTKILIEQKKR
+83 PSTKVLIEQKKR
-95 GVDLDQK
+95 GIALDHK

-118 RYADHMPTKSRP
+118 RYADHLPNKSRP

-145 LNSEFPE
+145 LNSESPE
-152 RYEVVHLEDLPNEY
+152 RYETVRLEDLPNEY

-189 AGKLIGDIYTELESQ
+189 AGKLIGDIYTELEKQ
-204 YGGKMDD
+204 YGGHMDD

-234 IFGKNQFGDYLRDFS
+234 IFDKNQFGDYLRDFP
-249 TDILHYK
+249 TEMLHYK
-256 LKDLFIALGTSN
+256 LKDLFIALGSSN
-268 RDGLFID
+268 REGLFID
-275 PKAKMFKY
+275 PKAKKFKY
-283 VNGGLFNDTSLNV
+283 VNGGLFSDTTLNV
-296 PPITPKVK
+296 PPITPEVK
-304 ELLVGEASDK
+304 DLLIGEASDK

-325 GSMFES
+325 GALFES

-343 HYTSVENIHKV
+343 HYTSIENIHKV

-359 LDELKEELEDILC
+359 LDDLKDELEDILC
-372 TGTSKQRRRKLV
+372 TGTAKQRRRKLV
-384 DYQEKLANV
+384 DYQEKLAKVN
-393 TCLDPACGSGNFLT
+393 CLDPACGSGNFLT

-436 PIRVS
+436 PIRVKIS
-441 IGQFYGIEINDFAV
+441 QFYGIEINDFAV

-470 EETSE
+470 EETGE

-492 HQGNALRTDWSHIV
+492 HQGNALRTDWQQIV
-506 NPEKL
+506 KPEDL
-511 SYIIGN
+511 AYIIGN

-522 YSNQNASQKE
+522 YSNQNSEQKE
-532 DLLSVFTDEKG
+532 DLLSVFVDEKG
-543 KPYKN
+543 KAYKN

-553 YVAGWYMKSVWMM
+553 YVAGWYMKSALMM
-566 QANPKI
+566 QANPKV

-614 ESNGKAHVH
+614 ESTGKAHVH
-623 CVIIGFSIGERKRK
+623 CVIIGFSIGEWKRK
-637 PVIFDGESW
+637 PIIFDGESL

-657 DMEDVWIESNKRQ
+657 DMENIWIESNKKQ
-670 ISDAPKMCKG
+670 ISGAQKMCKG
-680 SQPTGNF
+680 SQPTGNLF
-687 DVTEEEYN
+687 VTPEERNE
-695 TLSVNYPEVMPYVK
+695 LIVNYPDVLPFVRK
-709 RFLGATEFI
+709 FLGATEFI
-718 NGKERFCY
+718 NGQERYCL
-726 WLKDANPKII
+726 WLKEANPSVVRKCPII
-736 RSCPLLLKRIE
+736 QKRIVE
-747 EIRASR
+747 VRNERLKSAKAS
-753 EASSKADTRK
+753 TRK
-763 WAERPTLFTE
+763 WAESPTLFTE
-773 DRQPNADYILVPR
+773 DRQPDADYILVPR

-792 VYIPIGFISKD
+792 VYLPMGFISKD
-803 VICGDANLLIPNATI
+803 VICGDANLLIPNATT

-825 SILHMAWMRVV
+825 SILHMAWMRVI
-836 CGRLEMRYRYSADIV
+836 CGRIKSDYRYSADIV
-851 YNNFPWPK
+851 YNNFPWPET
-859 ATEEQE
+859 TEEQ
-865 KKISALAQQVLDARA
+865 KQKISDLAQRVLDARA

-907 DKAVLKLYGLKPDT
+907 DKAVLKLYGLKSDI

-927 RHLLGLYKRY
+927 RHLLGLYKRC
-937 LKDV
+937 LF

>member
-1 MYLRIVE
+1 
-8 NLESTMNHTE
+8 MNHTE
-18 QKQAAKKFVSFWQK
+18 QKQAAKKFAIFWQK

-56 VENVEEFINFEAKVR
+56 VENVEEFIDFEAKVR

-83 PSTKILIEQKKR
+83 PSTKVLIEQKKR
-95 GVDLDQK
+95 GIALDHK
-102 INQSDKLELTP
+102 INQSDNLELTP

-118 RYADHMPTKSRP
+118 RYADHLPNKSRP

-145 LNSEFPE
+145 LNSESPE
-152 RYEVVHLEDLPNEY
+152 RYETVRLEDLPNEY

-189 AGKLIGDIYTELESQ
+189 AGKLIGDIYTELEKQ
-204 YGGKMDD
+204 YGGHMDD

-234 IFGKNQFGDYLRDFS
+234 IFDKNQFGDYLRDFP
-249 TDILHYK
+249 TEMLHYK
-256 LKDLFIALGTSN
+256 LKDLFIALGSSN
-268 RDGLFID
+268 REGLFID
-275 PKAKMFKY
+275 PKAKKFKY
-283 VNGGLFNDTSLNV
+283 VNGGLFSDTTLNV
-296 PPITPKVK
+296 PPITPEVK
-304 ELLVGEASDK
+304 DLLIGEASDK

-325 GSMFES
+325 GALFES

-343 HYTSVENIHKV
+343 HYTSIENIHKV

-359 LDELKEELEDILC
+359 LDDLKDELEDILC
-372 TGTSKQRRRKLV
+372 TGTAKQRRRKLV
-384 DYQEKLANV
+384 DYQEKLAKVN
-393 TCLDPACGSGNFLT
+393 CLDPACGSGNFLT

-436 PIRVS
+436 PIRVKIS
-441 IGQFYGIEINDFAV
+441 QFYGIEINDFAV

-470 EETSE
+470 EETGE

-492 HQGNALRTDWSHIV
+492 HQGNALRTDWQQIV
-506 NPEKL
+506 KPEDL
-511 SYIIGN
+511 AYIIGN

-522 YSNQNASQKE
+522 YSNQNSAQKE
-532 DLLSVFTDEKG
+532 DLLSVFVDEKG
-543 KPYKN
+543 KAYKN

-553 YVAGWYMKSVWMM
+553 YVAGWYMKSALMM
-566 QANPKI
+566 QANPKV

-614 ESNGKAHVH
+614 ESTGKAHVH

-637 PVIFDGESW
+637 PIIFDGESQ
-646 IEAKHINGYLI
+646 IEAKHVNGYLI
-657 DMEDVWIESNKRQ
+657 DMEDVWVMNNKKP
-670 ISDAPKMCKG
+670 ICDVPKMVYG
-680 SQPTGNF
+680 SKPTGNLF
-687 DVTEEEYN
+687 VTLEERNELIAKYPDV
-695 TLSVNYPEVMPYVK
+695 LPFVRK
-709 RFLGATEFI
+709 FLGATEFI
-718 NGKERFCY
+718 NSQERYCL
-726 WLKDANPKII
+726 WLKEANPSVVRK
-736 RSCPLLLKRIE
+736 CPIVLERIE
-747 EIRASR
+747 EVRNERLKST
-753 EASSKADTRK
+753 KAATRK
-763 WAERPTLFTE
+763 LAETPMLFDE
-773 DRQPNADYILVPR
+773 DRQPESDYILVPR
-786 HSSEKR
+786 HSSER
-792 VYIPIGFISKD
+792 RIYIPMGFVNKD
-803 VICGDANLLIPNATI
+803 VICGDANQLIPNATT

-851 YNNFPWPK
+851 YNNFPWPE
-859 ATEEQE
+859 ATEEQ
-865 KKISALAQQVLDARA
+865 KQKISDFAQRVLDARA

-907 DKAVLKLYGLKPDT
+907 DKAVLKLYGLKSDI

-927 RHLLGLYKRY
+927 RHLLGLYKRC
-937 LKDV
+937 LF

>member
-1 MYLRIVE
+1 M
-8 NLESTMNHTE
+8 
-18 QKQAAKKFVSFWQK
+18 
-32 YKEGQNEI
+32 
-40 QITQKFWLN
+40 
-49 LLRTVYG
+49 
-56 VENVEEFINFEAKVR
+56 ENVEEFIDFEAKVR

-83 PSTKILIEQKKR
+83 PSTKVLIEQKKR
-95 GVDLDQK
+95 GIALDHK

-118 RYADHMPTKSRP
+118 RYADHLPNKSRP

-145 LNSEFPE
+145 LNSESPE
-152 RYEVVHLEDLPNEY
+152 RYETVRLEDLPNEY

-189 AGKLIGDIYTELESQ
+189 AGKLIGDIYTELEKQ
-204 YGGKMDD
+204 YGGHMDD

-234 IFGKNQFGDYLRDFS
+234 IFDKNQFGDYLRDFP
-249 TDILHYK
+249 TEMLHYK
-256 LKDLFIALGTSN
+256 LKDLFIALGSSN
-268 RDGLFID
+268 REGLFID
-275 PKAKMFKY
+275 PKAKKFKY
-283 VNGGLFNDTSLNV
+283 VNGGLFSDTTLNV
-296 PPITPKVK
+296 PPITPEVK
-304 ELLVGEASDK
+304 DLLIGEASDK

-325 GSMFES
+325 GALFES

-343 HYTSVENIHKV
+343 HYTSIENIHKV

-359 LDELKEELEDILC
+359 LDDLKDELEDILC
-372 TGTSKQRRRKLV
+372 TGTAKQRRRKLV
-384 DYQEKLANV
+384 DYQEKLAKVN
-393 TCLDPACGSGNFLT
+393 CLDPACGSGNFLT

-429 LMGGLVN
+429 LMGGLLN
-436 PIRVS
+436 PIRVNIS
-441 IGQFYGIEINDFAV
+441 QFYGIEINDFAV

-470 EETSE
+470 EETGE

-492 HQGNALRTDWSHIV
+492 HQGNALRTDWQQIV
-506 NPEKL
+506 KPEDL
-511 SYIIGN
+511 AYIIGN

-522 YSNQNASQKE
+522 YSNQNSAQKE
-532 DLLSVFTDEKG
+532 DLLSVFVDEKG
-543 KPYKN
+543 KAYKN

-553 YVAGWYMKSVWMM
+553 YVAGWYMKSALMM
-566 QANPKI
+566 QANPKV

-614 ESNGKAHVH
+614 ESTGKAHVH
-623 CVIIGFSIGERKRK
+623 CVIIGFSIGEWKRK
-637 PVIFDGESW
+637 PIIFDGESL

-657 DMEDVWIESNKRQ
+657 DMENIWIESNKKQ
-670 ISDAPKMCKG
+670 ISGAQKMCKG
-680 SQPTGNF
+680 SQPTGNLF
-687 DVTEEEYN
+687 VTPEERNE
-695 TLSVNYPEVMPYVK
+695 LIVNYPDVLPFVRK
-709 RFLGATEFI
+709 FLGATEFI
-718 NGKERFCY
+718 NGQERYCL
-726 WLKDANPKII
+726 WLKEANPSVVRKCPII
-736 RSCPLLLKRIE
+736 QKRIE
-747 EIRASR
+747 EVRNERLKSAKAS
-753 EASSKADTRK
+753 TRK
-763 WAERPTLFTE
+763 WAESPTLFTE
-773 DRQPNADYILVPR
+773 DRQPDADYILVPR

-792 VYIPIGFISKD
+792 VYLPMGFISKD
-803 VICGDANLLIPNATI
+803 VICGDANLLIPNATT

-851 YNNFPWPK
+851 YNNFPWPET
-859 ATEEQE
+859 TEEQ
-865 KKISALAQQVLDARA
+865 KQKISDFAQRVLDARA

-907 DKAVLKLYGLKPDT
+907 DKAVLKLYGLKSDI

-927 RHLLGLYKRY
+927 RHLLELYKRY
-937 LKDV
+937 LKEL

>member
-1 MYLRIVE
+1 
-8 NLESTMNHTE
+8 MNHTE
-18 QKQAAKKFVSFWQK
+18 QKQAAKKFATFWQK

-56 VENVEEFINFEAKVR
+56 VENVEEFIDFEAKVR

-83 PSTKILIEQKKR
+83 PSTKVLIEQKKR
-95 GVDLDQK
+95 GIALDHK
-102 INQSDKLELTP
+102 INQSDNLELTP

-118 RYADHMPTKSRP
+118 RYADHLPNKSRP

-145 LNSEFPE
+145 LNSENPE
-152 RYEVVHLEDLPNEY
+152 RYETVRLEDLPNEY

-189 AGKLIGDIYTELESQ
+189 AGKLIGDIYTELEKQ
-204 YGGKMDD
+204 YGGHMDD

-234 IFGKNQFGDYLRDFS
+234 IFDKNQFGDYLRDFP
-249 TDILHYK
+249 TEMLHYK
-256 LKDLFIALGTSN
+256 LKDLFIALGSSN
-268 RDGLFID
+268 REGLFID
-275 PKAKMFKY
+275 PKAKKFKY
-283 VNGGLFNDTSLNV
+283 VNGGLFSDTTLNV
-296 PPITPKVK
+296 PPITPEVK
-304 ELLVGEASDK
+304 DLLIGEASDK

-325 GSMFES
+325 GALFES

-343 HYTSVENIHKV
+343 HYTSIENIHKV

-359 LDELKEELEDILC
+359 LDDLKDELEDILC
-372 TGTSKQRRRKLV
+372 TGTAKQRRRKLV
-384 DYQEKLANV
+384 DYQEKLAKVN
-393 TCLDPACGSGNFLT
+393 CLDPACGSGNFLT

-429 LMGGLVN
+429 LMGGLLN
-436 PIRVS
+436 PIRVNIS
-441 IGQFYGIEINDFAV
+441 QFYGIEINDFAV

-470 EETSE
+470 EETGE

-492 HQGNALRTDWSHIV
+492 HQGNALRTDWQQIV
-506 NPEKL
+506 KPEDL
-511 SYIIGN
+511 AYIIGN

-522 YSNQNASQKE
+522 YANQNTAQKE
-532 DLLSVFTDEKG
+532 DLLSVFVDEKG
-543 KPYKN
+543 KSYKN

-553 YVAGWYMKSVWMM
+553 YVAGWYMKSALMM
-566 QANPKI
+566 QANPKV

-614 ESNGKAHVH
+614 ESTGKAHVH
-623 CVIIGFSIGERKRK
+623 CVIIGFSIGEWKRK
-637 PVIFDGESW
+637 PIIFDGESL

-657 DMEDVWIESNKRQ
+657 DMENIWIESNKKQ
-670 ISDAPKMCKG
+670 ISGAQKMCKG
-680 SQPTGNF
+680 SQPTGNLF
-687 DVTEEEYN
+687 VTPEERNE
-695 TLSVNYPEVMPYVK
+695 LIVNYPDVLPFVRK
-709 RFLGATEFI
+709 FLGATEFI
-718 NGKERFCY
+718 NGQERYCL
-726 WLKDANPKII
+726 WLKEANPSVVRKCPII
-736 RSCPLLLKRIE
+736 QKRIE
-747 EIRASR
+747 EVRNERLKSAKAS
-753 EASSKADTRK
+753 TRK
-763 WAERPTLFTE
+763 WAESPTLFTE
-773 DRQPNADYILVPR
+773 DRQPDADYILVPR

-792 VYIPIGFISKD
+792 VYLPMGFISKD
-803 VICGDANLLIPNATI
+803 VICGDANLLIPNATT

-836 CGRLEMRYRYSADIV
+836 CGRIKSDYRYSADIV
-851 YNNFPWPK
+851 YNNFPWPES
-859 ATEEQE
+859 TEEQ
-865 KKISALAQQVLDARA
+865 KQKISDFAQRVLDARA

-907 DKAVLKLYGLKPDT
+907 DKAVLKLYGLKSDI

-937 LKDV
+937 LKEL

>member
-1 MYLRIVE
+1 MKK
-8 NLESTMNHTE
+8 ESIMNHTE
-18 QKQAAKKFVSFWQK
+18 QKQAAKKFAIFWQK

-56 VENVEEFINFEAKVR
+56 VENVEEFIDFEAKVR

-83 PSTKILIEQKKR
+83 PSTKVLIEQKKR
-95 GVDLDQK
+95 GIALDHK

-118 RYADHMPTKSRP
+118 RYADHLPNKSRP

-145 LNSEFPE
+145 LNSESPE
-152 RYEVVHLEDLPNEY
+152 RYETVRLEDLPNEY

-189 AGKLIGDIYTELESQ
+189 AGKLIGDIYTELEKQ
-204 YGGKMDD
+204 YGGHMDD

-234 IFGKNQFGDYLRDFS
+234 IFDKNQFGDYLRDFP
-249 TDILHYK
+249 TEMLHYK
-256 LKDLFIALGTSN
+256 LKDLFIALGSSN
-268 RDGLFID
+268 REGLFID
-275 PKAKMFKY
+275 PKAKKFKY
-283 VNGGLFNDTSLNV
+283 VNGGLFSDTTLNV
-296 PPITPKVK
+296 PPITPEVK
-304 ELLVGEASDK
+304 DLLIGEASDK

-325 GSMFES
+325 GALFES

-343 HYTSVENIHKV
+343 HYTSIENIHKV

-359 LDELKEELEDILC
+359 LDDLKDELEDILC
-372 TGTSKQRRRKLV
+372 TGTAKQRRRKLV
-384 DYQEKLANV
+384 DYQEKLAKVN
-393 TCLDPACGSGNFLT
+393 CLDPACGSGNFLT

-470 EETSE
+470 EETGE

-492 HQGNALRTDWSHIV
+492 HQGNALRTDWQQIV
-506 NPEKL
+506 NPEDL
-511 SYIIGN
+511 AYIIGN

-522 YSNQNASQKE
+522 YSNQNSAQKE
-532 DLLSVFTDEKG
+532 DLLSVFVDEKG
-543 KPYKN
+543 KAYKN

-553 YVAGWYMKSVWMM
+553 YVAGWYMKSALMM
-566 QANPKI
+566 QANPKV

-614 ESNGKAHVH
+614 ESTGKAQVH

-637 PVIFDGESW
+637 PVIYEGESRV
-646 IEAKHINGYLI
+646 EAEHINPYLM
-657 DMEDVWIESNKRQ
+657 DFENVWIESRTNPLCDVPQLANGGK
-670 ISDAPKMCKG
+670 
-680 SQPTGNF
+680 PTDGGF
-687 DVTEEEYN
+687 LIMTEEEMNEFLNEEPSATCLIRPFMMGKDFIDRKSRYC
-695 TLSVNYPEVMPYVK
+695 LWLKGISPSVFNKYV
-709 RFLGATEFI
+709 FV
-718 NGKERFCY
+718 KERIQNVREFR
-726 WLKDANPKII
+726 LKSTKAAT
-736 RSCPLLLKRIE
+736 RM
-747 EIRASR
+747 
-753 EASSKADTRK
+753 KADTP
-763 WAERPTLFTE
+763 ALFDE
-773 DRQPNADYILVPR
+773 IHEPISDYIAIPKV
-786 HSSEKR
+786 SSESRKYLP
-792 VYIPIGFISKD
+792 VDYLSFNVIPGDNLFYVQGASIYHFGF
-803 VICGDANLLIPNATI
+803 
-818 YDFGILT
+818 LT
-825 SILHMAWMRVV
+825 SCVHNAWMRLV
-836 CGRLEMRYRYSADIV
+836 CGRMKSDYRYSSTIV
-851 YNNFPWPK
+851 YNNVPWPE
-859 ATEEQE
+859 ATEEQ
-865 KKISALAQQVLDARA
+865 KQKISDFAQRVLDARA

-907 DKAVLKLYGLKPDT
+907 DKAVLKLYGLKPDI

-927 RHLLGLYKRY
+927 RHLLGLYKQY
-937 LKDV
+937 LKEL

>member
-1 MYLRIVE
+1 
-8 NLESTMNHTE
+8 MNHTE
-18 QKQAAKKFVSFWQK
+18 QKQAAKKFVTFWQK

-56 VENVEEFINFEAKVR
+56 VENVEEFIDFEAKVR

-83 PSTKILIEQKKR
+83 PSTKVLIEQKKR
-95 GVDLDQK
+95 GIALDHK
-102 INQSDKLELTP
+102 INQSDNLELTP

-118 RYADHMPTKSRP
+118 RYADHLPNKSRP

-145 LNSEFPE
+145 LNSESPE
-152 RYEVVHLEDLPNEY
+152 RYETVRLEDLPNEY

-189 AGKLIGDIYTELESQ
+189 AGKLIGDIYTELEKQ
-204 YGGKMDD
+204 YGGHMDD

-234 IFGKNQFGDYLRDFS
+234 IFEKNQFGDYLRDFP
-249 TDILHYK
+249 TEMLHYK
-256 LKDLFIALGTSN
+256 LKDLFIALGSSN

-275 PKAKMFKY
+275 PKAKKFKY
-283 VNGGLFNDTSLNV
+283 VNGGLFNDTTLNV
-296 PPITPKVK
+296 PPITPEVK
-304 ELLVGEASDK
+304 ELLIGEASDK

-325 GSMFES
+325 GALFES

-343 HYTSVENIHKV
+343 HYTSIENIHKV

-359 LDELKEELEDILC
+359 LDDLKDELEDILC
-372 TGTSKQRRRKLV
+372 TGTAKQRRRKLV
-384 DYQEKLANV
+384 DYQEKLAKVN
-393 TCLDPACGSGNFLT
+393 CLDPACGSGNFLT

-436 PIRVS
+436 PIRVNIS
-441 IGQFYGIEINDFAV
+441 QFYGIEINDFAV

-470 EETSE
+470 EETGE

-492 HQGNALRTDWSHIV
+492 HQGNALRTDWQQIV
-506 NPEKL
+506 KPEDL
-511 SYIIGN
+511 AYIIGN

-522 YSNQNASQKE
+522 YSNQNSAQKE
-532 DLLSVFTDEKG
+532 DLLSVFVDEKG
-543 KPYKN
+543 KAYKN

-553 YVAGWYMKSVWMM
+553 YVAGWYMKSALMM
-566 QANPKI
+566 QANPKV

-614 ESNGKAHVH
+614 ESSGKAQVH

-637 PVIFDGESW
+637 PVIFDGESQ

-657 DMEDVWIESNKRQ
+657 DMEDVWIESNKKQ
-670 ISDAPKMCKG
+670 ISGAQKMCKG
-680 SQPTGNF
+680 SQPTGNLF
-687 DVTEEEYN
+687 VTLEERSE
-695 TLSVNYPEVMPYVK
+695 LIASYPNILPYV
-709 RFLGATEFI
+709 RNFLGATEFI
-718 NGKERFCY
+718 NGQERYCL
-726 WLKDANPKII
+726 WLKEANPSVVRKCPII
-736 RSCPLLLKRIE
+736 QKRIE
-747 EIRASR
+747 EVRNERLKSAKAS
-753 EASSKADTRK
+753 TRK
-763 WAERPTLFTE
+763 WAESPTLFTE
-773 DRQPNADYILVPR
+773 DRQPDADYILVPR

-792 VYIPIGFISKD
+792 VYLPMGFISKD
-803 VICGDANLLIPNATI
+803 VICGDANLLIPNATT

-836 CGRLEMRYRYSADIV
+836 CGRIKSDYRYSADIV
-851 YNNFPWPK
+851 YNNFPWPE
-859 ATEEQE
+859 ATEEQ
-865 KKISALAQQVLDARA
+865 KQKISDVAQRVLDARA

-907 DKAVLKLYGLKPDT
+907 DKAVLKLYGLKPDI

-937 LKDV
+937 LMSV

>member
-1 MYLRIVE
+1 
-8 NLESTMNHTE
+8 MNHTE
-18 QKQAAKKFVSFWQK
+18 QKQAAKKFATFWQK

-56 VENVEEFINFEAKVR
+56 VENVEEFIDFEAKVR

-83 PSTKILIEQKKR
+83 PSTKVLIEQKKR
-95 GVDLDQK
+95 GIALDHK

-118 RYADHMPTKSRP
+118 RYADHLPNKSRP

-145 LNSEFPE
+145 LNSESPE
-152 RYEVVHLEDLPNEY
+152 RYETVHLEDLPNEY

-189 AGKLIGDIYTELESQ
+189 AGKLIGDIYTELEKQ
-204 YGGKMDD
+204 YGGHMDD

-234 IFGKNQFGDYLRDFS
+234 IFDKNQFGDYLRDFS
-249 TDILHYK
+249 TEMLHYK
-256 LKDLFIALGTSN
+256 LKDLFIALGSSN
-268 RDGLFID
+268 REGLFID
-275 PKAKMFKY
+275 PKAKKFKY
-283 VNGGLFNDTSLNV
+283 VNGGLFSDTTLNV
-296 PPITPKVK
+296 PPITPEVK
-304 ELLVGEASDK
+304 DLLIGEASDK

-325 GSMFES
+325 GALFES

-343 HYTSVENIHKV
+343 HYTSIENIHKV

-359 LDELKEELEDILC
+359 LDDLKDELEDILC
-372 TGTSKQRRRKLV
+372 TGTAKQRRRKLV
-384 DYQEKLANV
+384 DYQEKLAKVN
-393 TCLDPACGSGNFLT
+393 CLDPACGSGNFLT

-436 PIRVS
+436 PIRVKIS
-441 IGQFYGIEINDFAV
+441 QFYGIEINDFAV

-470 EETSE
+470 EETGE

-492 HQGNALRTDWSHIV
+492 HQGNALRTDWQQIV
-506 NPEKL
+506 KPEDL
-511 SYIIGN
+511 AYIIGN

-522 YSNQNASQKE
+522 YSNQNSEQKE
-532 DLLSVFTDEKG
+532 DLLSVFVDEKG
-543 KPYKN
+543 KAYKN

-553 YVAGWYMKSVWMM
+553 YVAGWYMKSALMM
-566 QANPKI
+566 QANPKV

-614 ESNGKAHVH
+614 ESTGKAHVH
-623 CVIIGFSIGERKRK
+623 CVIIGFSIGEWKRK
-637 PVIFDGESW
+637 PIIFDGESL

-657 DMEDVWIESNKRQ
+657 DMENIWIESNKKQ
-670 ISDAPKMCKG
+670 ISGAQKMCKG
-680 SQPTGNF
+680 SQPTGNLF
-687 DVTEEEYN
+687 VTPEERNE
-695 TLSVNYPEVMPYVK
+695 LIVNYPDVLPFVRK
-709 RFLGATEFI
+709 FLGATEFI
-718 NGKERFCY
+718 NGQERYCL
-726 WLKDANPKII
+726 WLKEANPSVVRKCPII
-736 RSCPLLLKRIE
+736 QKRIE
-747 EIRASR
+747 EVRNERLKSAKAS
-753 EASSKADTRK
+753 TRK
-763 WAERPTLFTE
+763 WAESPTLFTE
-773 DRQPNADYILVPR
+773 DRQPDADYILVPR

-792 VYIPIGFISKD
+792 VYLPMGFISKD
-803 VICGDANLLIPNATI
+803 VICGDANLLIPNATT

-825 SILHMAWMRVV
+825 SFLHMAWMRVV
-836 CGRLEMRYRYSADIV
+836 CGRIKSDYRYSADIV
-851 YNNFPWPK
+851 YNNFPWPE
-859 ATEEQE
+859 ATEEQ
-865 KKISALAQQVLDARA
+865 KQKISDFAQRVLDARA

-907 DKAVLKLYGLKPDT
+907 DKAVLKLYGLKSDI

-937 LKDV
+937 LKEL

>member
-1 MYLRIVE
+1 
-8 NLESTMNHTE
+8 MNHTE
-18 QKQAAKKFVSFWQK
+18 QKQAAKKFAIFWQK

-56 VENVEEFINFEAKVR
+56 VENVEEFIDFEAKVR

-83 PSTKILIEQKKR
+83 PSTKVLIEQKKR
-95 GVDLDQK
+95 GIALDHK
-102 INQSDKLELTP
+102 INQSDNLELTP

-118 RYADHMPTKSRP
+118 RYADHLPNKSRP

-145 LNSEFPE
+145 LNSESPE
-152 RYEVVHLEDLPNEY
+152 RYETVHLEDLPNEY

-189 AGKLIGDIYTELESQ
+189 AGKLIGDIYTELEKQ
-204 YGGKMDD
+204 YGGHMDD

-234 IFGKNQFGDYLRDFS
+234 IFDKNQFGDYLRDFP
-249 TDILHYK
+249 TEMLHYK
-256 LKDLFIALGTSN
+256 LKDLFIALGSSN

-275 PKAKMFKY
+275 LKAKKFKY
-283 VNGGLFNDTSLNV
+283 VNGGLFSDTTLNV
-296 PPITPKVK
+296 PPITPEVK
-304 ELLVGEASDK
+304 DLLIGEASDK

-325 GSMFES
+325 GALFES

-343 HYTSVENIHKV
+343 HYTSIENIHKV

-359 LDELKEELEDILC
+359 LDDLKDELEDILC
-372 TGTSKQRRRKLV
+372 TGTAKQRRRKLV
-384 DYQEKLANV
+384 DYQEKLAKVN
-393 TCLDPACGSGNFLT
+393 CLDPACGSGNFLT

-492 HQGNALRTDWSHIV
+492 HQGNALRTDWQQIV
-506 NPEKL
+506 NPENL
-511 SYIIGN
+511 AYIIGN

-522 YSNQNASQKE
+522 YSNQNSAQKE
-532 DLLSVFTDEKG
+532 DLLSVFVDEKG
-543 KPYKN
+543 KAYKN

-553 YVAGWYMKSVWMM
+553 YVAGWYMKSALMM
-566 QANPKI
+566 QANPKV

-614 ESNGKAHVH
+614 ESSGKAQVH

-637 PVIFDGESW
+637 PVIFDGESQ

-657 DMEDVWIESNKRQ
+657 DMEDVWIESNKKQ
-670 ISDAPKMCKG
+670 ISGAQKMCKG
-680 SQPTGNF
+680 SQPTGNLF
-687 DVTEEEYN
+687 VTLEERSE
-695 TLSVNYPEVMPYVK
+695 LIASYPNILPYV
-709 RFLGATEFI
+709 RNFLGATEFI
-718 NGKERFCY
+718 NGQERYCL
-726 WLKDANPKII
+726 WLKEANPSVVRKCPII
-736 RSCPLLLKRIE
+736 QKRIE
-747 EIRASR
+747 EVRNERLKSAKAS
-753 EASSKADTRK
+753 TRK
-763 WAERPTLFTE
+763 WAESPTLFTE
-773 DRQPNADYILVPR
+773 DRQPDADYILVPR

-792 VYIPIGFISKD
+792 IYLPMGFISKD
-803 VICGDANLLIPNATI
+803 VICGDANLLIPNATT

-836 CGRLEMRYRYSADIV
+836 CGRIKSDYRYSADIV
-851 YNNFPWPK
+851 YNNFPWPE
-859 ATEEQE
+859 ATEEQ
-865 KKISALAQQVLDARA
+865 KQKISDFAQRVLDARA

-907 DKAVLKLYGLKPDT
+907 DKAVLKLYGLKSDI

-937 LKDV
+937 LKEL

>member
-1 MYLRIVE
+1 
-8 NLESTMNHTE
+8 MNHTE
-18 QKQAAKKFVSFWQK
+18 QKQAAKKFATFWQK

-56 VENVEEFINFEAKVR
+56 VENVEEFIDFEAKVR

-83 PSTKILIEQKKR
+83 PSTKVLIEQKKR
-95 GVDLDQK
+95 GIALDHK
-102 INQSDKLELTP
+102 INQSDNLELTP

-118 RYADHMPTKSRP
+118 RYADHLPNKSRP

-145 LNSEFPE
+145 LNSENPE
-152 RYEVVHLEDLPNEY
+152 RYETVRLEDLPNEY

-189 AGKLIGDIYTELESQ
+189 AGKLIGDIYTELEKQ
-204 YGGKMDD
+204 YGGHMDD

-234 IFGKNQFGDYLRDFS
+234 IFDKNQFGDYLRDFP
-249 TDILHYK
+249 TEMLHYK
-256 LKDLFIALGTSN
+256 LKDLFIALGSSN
-268 RDGLFID
+268 REGLFID
-275 PKAKMFKY
+275 PKAKKFKY
-283 VNGGLFNDTSLNV
+283 VNGGLFSDTTLNV
-296 PPITPKVK
+296 PPITPEVK
-304 ELLVGEASDK
+304 DLLIGEASDK

-325 GSMFES
+325 GALFES

-343 HYTSVENIHKV
+343 HYTSIENIHKV

-359 LDELKEELEDILC
+359 LDDLKDELEDILC
-372 TGTSKQRRRKLV
+372 TGTAKQRRRKLV
-384 DYQEKLANV
+384 DYQEKLAKVN
-393 TCLDPACGSGNFLT
+393 CLDPACGSGNFLT
-407 ETYLSLRRLENRAL
+407 ETYLSLRWLENRAL

-429 LMGGLVN
+429 LMGGLLN
-436 PIRVS
+436 PIRVNIS
-441 IGQFYGIEINDFAV
+441 QFYGIEINDFAV

-470 EETSE
+470 EETGE

-492 HQGNALRTDWSHIV
+492 HQGNALRTDWQQIV
-506 NPEKL
+506 KPEDL
-511 SYIIGN
+511 AYIIGN

-522 YSNQNASQKE
+522 YANQNTAQKE
-532 DLLSVFTDEKG
+532 DLLSVFVDEKG
-543 KPYKN
+543 KSYKN

-553 YVAGWYMKSVWMM
+553 YVAGWYMKSALMM
-566 QANPKI
+566 QANPKV

-614 ESNGKAHVH
+614 ESTGKAHVH
-623 CVIIGFSIGERKRK
+623 CVIIGFSIGEWKRK
-637 PVIFDGESW
+637 PIIFDGESL

-657 DMEDVWIESNKRQ
+657 DMENIWIESNKKQ
-670 ISDAPKMCKG
+670 ISGAQKMCKG
-680 SQPTGNF
+680 SQPTGNLF
-687 DVTEEEYN
+687 VTPEERNE
-695 TLSVNYPEVMPYVK
+695 LIVNYPDVLPFVRK
-709 RFLGATEFI
+709 FLGATEFI
-718 NGKERFCY
+718 NGQERYCL
-726 WLKDANPKII
+726 WLKEANPSVVRKCPII
-736 RSCPLLLKRIE
+736 QKRIE
-747 EIRASR
+747 EVRNERLKSAKAS
-753 EASSKADTRK
+753 TRK
-763 WAERPTLFTE
+763 WAESPTLFTE
-773 DRQPNADYILVPR
+773 DRQPDADYILVPR

-792 VYIPIGFISKD
+792 VYLPMGFISKD
-803 VICGDANLLIPNATI
+803 VICGDANLLIPNATT

-836 CGRLEMRYRYSADIV
+836 CGRIKSDYRYSADIV
-851 YNNFPWPK
+851 YNNFPWPES
-859 ATEEQE
+859 TEEQ
-865 KKISALAQQVLDARA
+865 KQKISDFAQRVLDARA

-907 DKAVLKLYGLKPDT
+907 DKAVLKLYGLKSDI

-937 LKDV
+937 LKEL

>member
-1 MYLRIVE
+1 
-8 NLESTMNHTE
+8 MNHTE
-18 QKQAAKKFVSFWQK
+18 QKQAAKKFAIFWQK

-56 VENVEEFINFEAKVR
+56 VENVEEFIDFEAKVR

-83 PSTKILIEQKKR
+83 PSTKVLIEQKKR
-95 GVDLDQK
+95 GIALDHK
-102 INQSDKLELTP
+102 INQSDNLELTP

-118 RYADHMPTKSRP
+118 RYADHLPNKSRP

-145 LNSEFPE
+145 LNSESPE
-152 RYEVVHLEDLPNEY
+152 RYETVRLEDLPNEY

-189 AGKLIGDIYTELESQ
+189 AGKLIGDIYTELEKQ
-204 YGGKMDD
+204 YGGHMDD

-234 IFGKNQFGDYLRDFS
+234 IFDKNQFGDYLRDFP
-249 TDILHYK
+249 TEMLHYK
-256 LKDLFIALGTSN
+256 LKDLFIALGSSN

-275 PKAKMFKY
+275 LKAKKFKY
-283 VNGGLFNDTSLNV
+283 VNGGLFSDTTLNV
-296 PPITPKVK
+296 PPITPEVK
-304 ELLVGEASDK
+304 DLLIGEASDK

-325 GSMFES
+325 GALFES

-343 HYTSVENIHKV
+343 HYTSIENIHKV

-359 LDELKEELEDILC
+359 LDDLKDELEDILC
-372 TGTSKQRRRKLV
+372 TGTTKQRRRKLV
-384 DYQEKLANV
+384 DYQEKLAKVN
-393 TCLDPACGSGNFLT
+393 CLDPACGSGNFLT

-492 HQGNALRTDWSHIV
+492 HQGNALRTDWQQIV
-506 NPEKL
+506 NPENL
-511 SYIIGN
+511 AYIIGN

-522 YSNQNASQKE
+522 YSNQNSAQKE
-532 DLLSVFTDEKG
+532 DLLSVFVDEKG
-543 KPYKN
+543 KAYKN

-553 YVAGWYMKSVWMM
+553 YVAGWYMKSALMM
-566 QANPKI
+566 QANPKV

-614 ESNGKAHVH
+614 ESSGKAQVH

-637 PVIFDGESW
+637 PVIFDGESQ

-657 DMEDVWIESNKRQ
+657 DMEDVWIESNKKQ
-670 ISDAPKMCKG
+670 ISGAQKMCKG
-680 SQPTGNF
+680 SQPTGNLF
-687 DVTEEEYN
+687 VTLEERSE
-695 TLSVNYPEVMPYVK
+695 LIASYPNILPYV
-709 RFLGATEFI
+709 RNFLGATEFI
-718 NGKERFCY
+718 NGQERYCL
-726 WLKDANPKII
+726 WLKEANPSVVRKCPII
-736 RSCPLLLKRIE
+736 QKRIE
-747 EIRASR
+747 EVRNERLKSAKAS
-753 EASSKADTRK
+753 TRK
-763 WAERPTLFTE
+763 WAESPTLFTE
-773 DRQPNADYILVPR
+773 DRQPDADYILVPR

-792 VYIPIGFISKD
+792 IYLPMGFISKD
-803 VICGDANLLIPNATI
+803 VICGDANLLIPNATT

-836 CGRLEMRYRYSADIV
+836 CGRIKSDYRYSADIV
-851 YNNFPWPK
+851 YNNFPWPE
-859 ATEEQE
+859 ATEEQ
-865 KKISALAQQVLDARA
+865 KQKISDFAQRVLDARA

-907 DKAVLKLYGLKPDT
+907 DKAVLKLYGLKSDI

-937 LKDV
+937 LKEL